1 MLTQA
6 DLKVLNYR
14 ASRGMRRV
22 VPAALVLAGLFLVGF
37 GIANGVLASK
47 FAAFAQM
54 SLSDVCSL
62 WFSGFKNQAYPG
74 AAIRA
79 VDRLSTGVIQI
90 FLGILFFP
98 WAFASWKQA
107 QWFQRIRDALHAK
120 DA

>member
-6 DLKVLNYR
+6 DLKVLNSR
-14 ASRGMRRV
+14 ASRTMRRV
-22 VPAALVLAGLFLVGF
+22 IPAVLILIGLFLVGF
-37 GIANGVLASK
+37 GIANVVLASK

-54 SLSDVCSL
+54 SLSDVYSL

-74 AAIRA
+74 VAIRA
-79 VDRLSTGVIQI
+79 VDRLSTGALQI
-90 FLGILFFP
+90 SLGIPFFP